1 MHPDAMHEGRRTAPT
16 HPASTGPSRE
26 AGTSLIEAL
35 IATAIAIAALGAAG
49 QLFIWSRREGWS
61 ASAGT
66 AAVRLAQQKLEFL
79 RSLEWLA
86 DENGL
91 PLSDEI
97 SDTSSDQP
105 AQGGSGLQPSPPGT
119 LTEDTDGFVDYI
131 GTNGSHSAAPGAG
144 GEQVAFVRRW
154 AIEPFASDPAH
165 TLLLTVIVAPVLD
178 AEAASH
184 SRVARLTT
192 VRTRVMK

>member
-1 MHPDAMHEGRRTAPT
+1 MPEGRRTAST
-16 HPASTGPSRE
+16 HPAFTGPSRQ

-35 IATAIAIAALGAAG
+35 IAMAIAIAALGAAG

-61 ASAGT
+61 AAART
-66 AAVRLAQQKLEFL
+66 AAVSLAQQKLEFL
-79 RSLEWLA
+79 RSLEWHA

-97 SDTSSDQP
+97 SDTSSDQ
-105 AQGGSGLQPSPPGT
+105 AARGGSGLQPSPPGT

-131 GTNGSHSAAPGAG
+131 GTNGSHTAASGAG
-144 GEQVAFVRRW
+144 GEHVAFVRRW
-154 AIEPFASDPAH
+154 AIEPFGSDPAH

-178 AEAASH
+178 LETASS
-184 SRVARLTT
+184 SRVARLTI